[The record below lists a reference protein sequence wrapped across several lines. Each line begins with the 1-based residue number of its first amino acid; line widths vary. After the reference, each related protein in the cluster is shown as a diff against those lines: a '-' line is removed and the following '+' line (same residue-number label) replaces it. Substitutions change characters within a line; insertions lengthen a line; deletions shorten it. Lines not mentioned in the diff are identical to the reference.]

1 MKTTIAALTLTLT
14 LTLALTARAADNVTS
29 NYLGYVV
36 FIEDTFADAGDT
48 GLTVSN
54 AYFCIPATTIG
65 VTTGN
70 YEDVRAVMY
79 QIVHTYETAWT
90 ASTNQSPSAA
100 TRSVYYAASGTN
112 VLETVIHT
120 LKTIRQYGAA
130 TLP

>member
-1 MKTTIAALTLTLT
+1 MKTTIAALTLT

-36 FIEDTFADAGDT
+36 YVPATYTNAGDS
-48 GLTVSN
+48 GLVVST
-54 AYFCIPATTIG
+54 AYLAIPAAGLG
-65 VTTGN
+65 VTSN
-70 YEDVRAVMY
+70 NFEDVRAVMY
-79 QIVHTYETAWT
+79 QIVQTYETAWT

-120 LKTIRQYGAA
+120 LKTIRQYGEA